1 MAIYHLSAKLISRK
15 AGRSATA
22 AAASR
27 AGERIVDT
35 RTGEIHD
42 YAKKRGIKHAEL
54 ILPRTTDWRPTRAE
68 LWNAVESKNKRAD
81 AQVAREFV
89 VALPDDL
96 SPTQRT
102 RLALDFAHEVAD
114 RYGVAAD
121 VAIHRPDRQGDQRN
135 HHAHILTSTNRVEG
149 YGFGN
154 KVRELDLVAHNMGG
168 KLGQDNAIDH
178 LRQRW
183 AELANAALEQAGHA
197 ERIDHRSH
205 KARGI
210 DLPATVHQGRRTHA
224 NADRWDARAEFN
236 AWVQTQVE
244 LAKVRAQVERV
255 QSQIVDLT
263 STLAQALAERN
274 AQSAVR
280 EPGCP
285 TVSPTP
291 RIWTPSS
298 DVPAR
303 DFSIAGLLARRSS
316 AGPASRIPPRHRSP
330 PQPEVSHDSDGFTQG
345 DKPC

>member
-1 MAIYHLSAKLISRK
+1 MLF
-15 AGRSATA
+15 RSALVQKWREA
-22 AAASR
+22 W
-27 AGERIVDT
+27 
-35 RTGEIHD
+35 
-42 YAKKRGIKHAEL
+42 AK
-54 ILPRTTDWRPTRAE
+54 
-68 LWNAVESKNKRAD
+68 S
-81 AQVAREFV
+81 
-89 VALPDDL
+89 
-96 SPTQRT
+96 S
-102 RLALDFAHEVAD
+102 
-114 RYGVAAD
+114 
-121 VAIHRPDRQGDQRN
+121 
-135 HHAHILTSTNRVEG
+135 
-149 YGFGN
+149 
-154 KVRELDLVAHNMGG
+154 
-168 KLGQDNAIDH
+168 
-178 LRQRW
+178 
-183 AELANAALEQAGHA
+183 NAALEQAGHA
-197 ERIDHRSH
+197 ERVDHRSH